1 MPAPASVLETKL
13 VITDAFGSA
22 IFSFFGVK
30 AATVGQE
37 LNCVRMLMRCWAL
50 VAFAAWPTQKRMN
63 SMFGLG
69 AEAGMINAR
78 VVVLIT
84 VELLMETTN
93 SRMNCSFIRA
103 YTNARP
109 VHRFHPRW
117 VKIRILPPRRSIL
130 LAYSPV
136 LFPFASTSKQN

>member
-1 MPAPASVLETKL
+1 MTNVSGGVGTNSHPFRTLKASSITSVVVPAPSTVALMPAPASVLETKL

-50 VAFAAWPTQKRMN
+50 VAFAAWPTQKRLN

-78 VVVLIT
+78 VV
-84 VELLMETTN
+84 
-93 SRMNCSFIRA
+93 
-103 YTNARP
+103 
-109 VHRFHPRW
+109 
-117 VKIRILPPRRSIL
+117 
-130 LAYSPV
+130 
-136 LFPFASTSKQN
+136 